1 MVLRCPYCKSVLKI
15 DETKTRKSKKIR
27 CPKCKKIMK
36 TKEENSIHQKMDSK
50 TIIASKEKV
59 FDENIPENL
68 SIQIK
73 VLDGNEKIFNLKK
86 SKTVFGR
93 SDGDF
98 NINDPNISKKHMV
111 IEVWSRDNIYV
122 RDLSSTNGTFLNGVR
137 IITSK
142 LQNGDLIQIGSTKLQ
157 VIIQKA

>member
-1 MVLRCPYCKSVLKI
+1 MVVRCPYCKSVLRI
-15 DETKTRKSKKIR
+15 DETRAKSRKIK

-36 TKEENSIHQKMDSK
+36 AKEEVPLLKQADSK
-50 TIIASKEKV
+50 TIIANKERV
-59 FDENIPENL
+59 LDENIPQNL
-68 SIQIK
+68 NIQVQ
-73 VLDGNEKIFNLKK
+73 VLNGEGGVFHLKK

-98 NINDPNISKKHMV
+98 NINDPNVSKKHMV

-122 RDLSSTNGTFLNGVR
+122 RDLSSTNGTFLNGTR

-142 LQNGDLIQIGSTKLQ
+142 LQDGDLLQIGSTKLRV
-157 VIIQKA
+157 VIKEP